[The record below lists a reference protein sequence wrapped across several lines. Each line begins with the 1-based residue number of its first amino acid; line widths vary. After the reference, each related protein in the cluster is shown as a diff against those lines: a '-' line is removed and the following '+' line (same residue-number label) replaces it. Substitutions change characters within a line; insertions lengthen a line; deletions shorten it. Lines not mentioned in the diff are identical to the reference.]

1 MLDDIKFLFDL
12 IDRFYKKKTETKEKQ
27 NFDKVLTAIYTLGNN
42 GNNSVNLE
50 ALQRDA
56 GLKKLDVLNAIEAAK
71 EKNGLS
77 MQEVRKTHMHGS

>member
-42 GNNSVNLE
+42 GKKSVDLKT
-50 ALQRDA
+50 LQHDA

-71 EKNGLS
+71 EKDWII
-77 MQEVRKTHMHGS
+77 EVGSLQNQYV